1 MPEVTMQHRFSRL
14 EMLIGPEGLAVLTRS
29 KVAVFGL
36 GGVGSYAVEA
46 LARSGIGRLYLVDY
60 DEVCLTNT
68 NRQLHAVQG
77 NIGRPKVEAM
87 AERIHSINPACTILT
102 RQAFYSPDNRED
114 LLGPDHDYVVDA
126 IDTVSAKIDLIL
138 RARELGLPIISCLGM
153 GNKFD
158 PQRLAVADISRTHT
172 DPLAKVVRKVLR
184 ARGINAGVKVVF
196 SSEPP
201 AKTLVEVADCRAGCV
216 CARPGAHEW
225 DCTKRRSIPGST
237 AFVPPAAG
245 LLIAAEVVKDLLGG
259 V

>member
-1 MPEVTMQHRFSRL
+1 MQHRFSRL
-14 EMLIGPEGLAVLTRS
+14 EMLIGPDGLAVLTRS
-29 KVAVFGL
+29 RVAVFGL
-36 GGVGSYAVEA
+36 GGVGSFAVEA
-46 LARSGIGRLYLVDY
+46 LARSGLGRLYLVDY

-68 NRQLHAVQG
+68 NRQLHAVQD
-77 NIGRPKVEAM
+77 NIGLPKTEVM
-87 AERIHSINPACTILT
+87 AARIHSINPACIVLT
-102 RQAFYSPDNRED
+102 KQVFYSPDNRED

-172 DPLAKVVRKVLR
+172 DPLAKVVRKELR
-184 ARGINAGVKVVF
+184 VRGITDGVKVVF

-201 AKTLVEVADCRAGCV
+201 AKPLAEVADCRAGCI

-225 DCTKRRSIPGST
+225 DCTKRRSVPGST

-245 LLIAAEVVKDLLGG
+245 LLIAAEVVKDLLRQGSEH
-259 V
+259 